1 MPAER
6 IMPTDESQDLIDLTR
21 QICAAQLAPIAS
33 AAEEAAQFP
42 GDTFALLGRSGLLSL
57 PYAEEHGGGGQPYE
71 VYLQVVEEIASAW
84 MSVAVG
90 VSVHSLTCFPVAEYG
105 SDQQRAELLP
115 AMLSGQTL
123 GGYCLSETQAGS
135 DVSAISTRATASQ
148 DRSTYSVTG
157 SKAWISHAGHAD
169 FYTAFVRTDDHPS
182 KGLSC
187 FVIPADTGGISFG
200 TPERKMGLACDPVSQ
215 VHFDRAVVDSG
226 RMIGAPGLGMSIA
239 LHALDSGRLGVAAA
253 ATGLA
258 QAALDLAV
266 SYSKEREQFGKAISE
281 FQGLSF
287 LLADME
293 AAVTS
298 ARATYLHAAR
308 LKDADRPF
316 SKQAAVAKLICTDA
330 AMRVTTDAIQVLGGA
345 GYTRDFPA
353 ERYMREAKVTQI
365 FEGTNQIQRLVIA
378 RQLLRG

>member
-1 MPAER
+1 
-6 IMPTDESQDLIDLTR
+6 MPTEESQDLIDLTR
-21 QICAAQLAPIAS
+21 EICADQLAPKVA
-33 AAEEAAQFP
+33 AAEEAAEFP
-42 GDTFALLGRSGLLSL
+42 RDTFALLGRAGLLSL
-57 PYAEEHGGGGQPYE
+57 PYAEELGGGGQPYE

-90 VSVHSLTCFPVAEYG
+90 VSVHSLTCYPVAQYG
-105 SDQQRAELLP
+105 SDQQQAYLLP

-123 GGYCLSETQAGS
+123 GAYCLSEAQAGS
-135 DVSAISTRATASQ
+135 DVSAISTRATPTRDGSQ
-148 DRSTYSVTG
+148 FSLKGT
-157 SKAWISHAGHAD
+157 KAWISHAGHAD
-169 FYTAFVRTDDHPS
+169 YYTAFVRTGDHPS

-187 FVIPADTGGISFG
+187 FVIPGDTEGISFG
-200 TPERKMGLACDPVSQ
+200 ALERKMGLACDTVRQ
-215 VHFDRAVVDSG
+215 VIFDGALVDSG
-226 RMIGAPGLGMSIA
+226 RLIGAPGMGMSIA
-239 LHALDSGRLGVAAA
+239 LHALDSGRLGIAAA

-258 QAALDLAV
+258 QAALDVATA
-266 SYSKEREQFGKAISE
+266 YSKEREQFGKPISE

-308 LKDADRPF
+308 LKDAGRPF
-316 SKQAAVAKLICTDA
+316 TRQAAVAKLICTDA
-330 AMRVTTDAIQVLGGA
+330 AMKVTTDAVQVLGGY
-345 GYTRDFPA
+345 GYTRDFPV

-378 RQLLRG
+378 RQLLRA